1 MSDNTLEIG
10 QVRVGWLYPGEVKEG
25 AGIPATLVRE
35 GHRVQA
41 LIPVEGWRSSNPAA
55 RWGTE
60 GIVFDDDPERTEY
73 QYDVPGNM
81 YFIDNHGMVL
91 LIGCRD
97 SGFKK
102 KFISVFQSLGGILQ
116 KISVEAAIFSSR
128 AYNTNSFNGYR
139 TEIENLSQWF
149 HMDTLKTKSVYE
161 EKDSRYRI
169 KYVETRA
176 SSVGEIIIDE
186 SRRLKFKS
194 DFTVVPNSS
203 SSKVVYESHDVLESY
218 RDETIPFIKGMKEHD
233 AIRDLLMISSWS
245 VHQFVSIAVSRD
257 NDRGTLGDIAW
268 RNVISERWETTK
280 NIDIDNKDFIFT
292 YNDIESDGVR
302 KWLEISEKYPRALN
316 PILTTIR
323 WDTGAVE
330 NELFNLC
337 SGVEALGR
345 YIYQESPDKSLGGG
359 KNGKIYLHNALQN
372 IINQIP
378 KGILPYV
385 KKFENSRNG
394 KVVNSLPEWVDKIN
408 NSYNSVKHYGDE
420 EINYKN
426 IFESI
431 DLLRI
436 IIVSWVGTQ
445 LGAKPEAIRNG
456 LLNKNYKF
464 EKHLL
469 PLDDAG
475 YVIEKQEPEQGLEPA
490 E

>member
-41 LIPVEGWRSSNPAA
+41 LISVESRYSSSPAA

-60 GIVFDDDPERTEY
+60 GMFYSDDPGRTKY
-73 QYDVPGNM
+73 QYNVPNNM
-81 YFIDNHGMVL
+81 YFIDDRGPVL
-91 LIGCRD
+91 LADCRI
-97 SGFKK
+97 SGGRERMF
-102 KFISVFQSLGGILQ
+102 SLGGVLQ
-116 KISVEAAIFSSR
+116 KVSVGAAIFSSR
-128 AYNTNSFNGYR
+128 KHNTNCFNGYR

-149 HMDTLKTKSVYE
+149 QMSTLKTRPTYKNIDGLPRVNS
-161 EKDSRYRI
+161 
-169 KYVETRA
+169 VETKA
-176 SSVGEIIIDE
+176 VSAGEILLDE
-186 SRRLKFKS
+186 ASGMKFKS
-194 DFTVVPNSS
+194 NFTVIPNNSS
-203 SSKVVYESHDVLESY
+203 TRVIYESHDVLESY

-257 NDRGTLGDIAW
+257 NDRGDLGAIAW

-280 NIDIDNKDFIFT
+280 NIDVNNKEFIFT
-292 YNDIESDGVR
+292 YNDIEPDGVR

-316 PILTTIR
+316 PILSTIR
-323 WDTGAVE
+323 WESGTVE

-345 YIYQESPDKSLGGG
+345 YIARDDPEKSFEDGGRA
-359 KNGKIYLHNALQN
+359 YLQDALQN

-385 KKFENSRNG
+385 KKGEGDREG
-394 KVVNSLPEWVDKIN
+394 KVVYFLPEWADKIN

-420 EINYKN
+420 EINYNDVLK
-426 IFESI
+426 SI
-431 DLLRI
+431 EMLKI
-436 IIVSWVGTQ
+436 IIISWVGTQ
-445 LGAKPEAIRNG
+445 LGANPKTLRNRLIKQRRDG
-456 LLNKNYKF
+456 
-464 EKHLL
+464 KHLPEL
-469 PLDDAG
+469 TRGG
-475 YVIEKQEPEQGLEPA
+475 YKKEATKESE
-490 E
+490 

>member
-41 LIPVEGWRSSNPAA
+41 LISVESRYSSSPAA

-60 GIVFDDDPERTEY
+60 GMFYSDDPGRTKY
-73 QYDVPGNM
+73 QYNVPNNM
-81 YFIDNHGMVL
+81 YFIDDRGPVL
-91 LIGCRD
+91 LADCRI
-97 SGFKK
+97 SGGRERMF
-102 KFISVFQSLGGILQ
+102 SLGGVLQ
-116 KISVEAAIFSSR
+116 KVSVGAAIFSSR
-128 AYNTNSFNGYR
+128 KHNTNCFNGYR

-149 HMDTLKTKSVYE
+149 QMSTLKTRPTYKNIDGLPRVNS
-161 EKDSRYRI
+161 
-169 KYVETRA
+169 VETKA
-176 SSVGEIIIDE
+176 VSAGEILLDE
-186 SRRLKFKS
+186 ASGMKFKS
-194 DFTVVPNSS
+194 NFTVIPNNSS
-203 SSKVVYESHDVLESY
+203 TRVVYESHDVLESY

-257 NDRGTLGDIAW
+257 NDRGDLGAIAW

-292 YNDIESDGVR
+292 YNDIETDGVR

-316 PILTTIR
+316 PILSTIR
-323 WDTGAVE
+323 WESGTIE
-330 NELFNLC
+330 NELFSLC

-345 YIYQESPDKSLGGG
+345 YIARDDPEKSFEDGGRA
-359 KNGKIYLHNALQN
+359 YLQDALQN

-385 KKFENSRNG
+385 KKGEGDREG
-394 KVVNSLPEWVDKIN
+394 KVVYFLPEWSDKIN

-420 EINYKN
+420 EINYDDVLK
-426 IFESI
+426 SI
-431 DLLRI
+431 EMLKI
-436 IIVSWVGTQ
+436 IIISWVGTQ
-445 LGAKPEAIRNG
+445 LGANPKTLRNRLIKQRRYG
-456 LLNKNYKF
+456 
-464 EKHLL
+464 KHLPDL
-469 PLDDAG
+469 TRGG
-475 YVIEKQEPEQGLEPA
+475 YKKEATKKSE
-490 E
+490 

>member
-1 MSDNTLEIG
+1 MSENTLDIG
-10 QVRVGWLYPGEVKEG
+10 QVRVGWLYPEDVEEG
-25 AGIPATLVRE
+25 KGIPATLVRE
-35 GHRVQA
+35 GHRVHV
-41 LIPVEGWRSSNPAA
+41 LIPVEGRRSSNPAA

-60 GIVFDDDPERTEY
+60 GIVFDDDLARTEY
-73 QYDVPGNM
+73 QYEVPENM
-81 YFIDNHGMVL
+81 YFIDNLGMVL
-91 LIGCRD
+91 LIECRS
-97 SGFKK
+97 SGFKE
-102 KFISVFQSLGGILQ
+102 KFISVFQNLGGILH
-116 KISVEAAIFSSR
+116 KISVGAAVFSSR
-128 AYNTNSFNGYR
+128 AYKTNSFNGYR

-149 HMDTLKTKSVYE
+149 QMNTIKTRPVCEEVDGAYRVKSV
-161 EKDSRYRI
+161 
-169 KYVETRA
+169 ETKA
-176 SSVGEIIIDE
+176 SSAGEILIDE
-186 SRRLKFKS
+186 SRGLKFKS

-203 SSKVVYESHDVLESY
+203 STKVVYESHDVLESY

-245 VHQFVSIAVSRD
+245 VHRFVSIEVSRD
-257 NDRGTLGDIAW
+257 NDRGNFNAIAW

-292 YNDIESDGVR
+292 YNDIESNGVR

-316 PILTTIR
+316 PILSTIR
-323 WDTGAVE
+323 WDSGTIE

-345 YIYQESPDKSLGGG
+345 YIYQESPDKSLGGRG
-359 KNGKIYLHNALQN
+359 GKIYLHNALQN

-378 KGILPYV
+378 KGVLPYV

-394 KVVNSLPEWVDKIN
+394 KVVNSLPEWADKIN

-420 EINYKN
+420 EINYEN
-426 IFESI
+426 VFESI

-436 IIVSWVGTQ
+436 IIVSWVGIQ
-445 LGAKPEAIRNG
+445 LGAKPEILRDS
-456 LLNKNYKF
+456 LINKNYEFRKY
-464 EKHLL
+464 LS

-475 YVIEKQEPEQGLEPA
+475 YVIEEQEPEKGSEPT

>member
-1 MSDNTLEIG
+1 MSDNTLEVG
-10 QVRVGWLYPGEVKEG
+10 QVRVGWLYPGEVEEG
-25 AGIPATLVRE
+25 KGIPATLVRD

-41 LIPVEGWRSSNPAA
+41 LISVESRYSSSPAA

-60 GIVFDDDPERTEY
+60 GGCYGDDPDRTKY
-73 QYDVPGNM
+73 QYKVPNNM
-81 YFIDNHGMVL
+81 YFIDDRGPVL
-91 LIGCRD
+91 LADCRT
-97 SGFKK
+97 SGGRERTF
-102 KFISVFQSLGGILQ
+102 SLGGVLQ
-116 KISVEAAIFSSR
+116 KVSVGAAIFSSR

-149 HMDTLKTKSVYE
+149 QMNTIKTRPVCEEVDGAYRVKSV
-161 EKDSRYRI
+161 
-169 KYVETRA
+169 ETKA
-176 SSVGEIIIDE
+176 SSAGEILIDE
-186 SRRLKFKS
+186 SKGLKFKS
-194 DFTVVPNSS
+194 NFTVVPNSS
-203 SSKVVYESHDVLESY
+203 STKVVYESHDVLESY

-245 VHQFVSIAVSRD
+245 VHRFVSIEVSRD
-257 NDRGTLGDIAW
+257 NDRGNFKAIAW

-292 YNDIESDGVR
+292 YNDIESNGVR

-316 PILTTIR
+316 PILSTIR
-323 WDTGAVE
+323 WDSGTIE

-359 KNGKIYLHNALQN
+359 KSGKIYLRNALQN

-378 KGILPYV
+378 KGVLPYV

-394 KVVNSLPEWVDKIN
+394 KVVNSLPEWADKIN

-420 EINYKN
+420 EINYEN

-436 IIVSWVGTQ
+436 IIVSWVGMQ
-445 LGAKPEAIRNG
+445 LGAKPEILRDS
-456 LLNKNYKF
+456 LINKNYEF
-464 EKHLL
+464 RNYLP

-475 YVIEKQEPEQGLEPA
+475 YVIEEQEPEQGSEPA

>member
-1 MSDNTLEIG
+1 MSDNTLEVG
-10 QVRVGWLYPGEVKEG
+10 QVRVGWLYPGEVEEG
-25 AGIPATLVRE
+25 KGIPATLVRD

-41 LIPVEGWRSSNPAA
+41 LISVESHYSSSPAA

-60 GIVFDDDPERTEY
+60 GGCYGDDPDRTKY
-73 QYDVPGNM
+73 QYKVPNNM
-81 YFIDNHGMVL
+81 YFIDDRGPVL
-91 LIGCRD
+91 LADCRI
-97 SGFKK
+97 SGGRERTF
-102 KFISVFQSLGGILQ
+102 SLGGVLQ
-116 KISVEAAIFSSR
+116 KVSVGAAIFSSR

-149 HMDTLKTKSVYE
+149 QMNTIKTRPVCEEVDGAYRVKSV
-161 EKDSRYRI
+161 
-169 KYVETRA
+169 ETKA
-176 SSVGEIIIDE
+176 SSAGEILIDE
-186 SRRLKFKS
+186 SRGLKFKS

-203 SSKVVYESHDVLESY
+203 STKVVYESHDVLESY

-245 VHQFVSIAVSRD
+245 VHRFVSIEVSRD
-257 NDRGTLGDIAW
+257 NDRGNFNAIAW

-292 YNDIESDGVR
+292 YNDIESNGVR

-316 PILTTIR
+316 PILSTIR
-323 WDTGAVE
+323 WDSGTIE

-359 KNGKIYLHNALQN
+359 KSGKIYLRNALQN

-378 KGILPYV
+378 KGVLPYV

-394 KVVNSLPEWVDKIN
+394 KVVNSLPEWADKIN

-420 EINYKN
+420 EINYEN

-445 LGAKPEAIRNG
+445 LGAKPEILRDS
-456 LLNKNYKF
+456 LINKNYEFRKY
-464 EKHLL
+464 LP

-475 YVIEKQEPEQGLEPA
+475 YVIDEQELEQESDPA

>member
-41 LIPVEGWRSSNPAA
+41 LISVESRYSSSPAA

-60 GIVFDDDPERTEY
+60 GMFYSDDPDRTKY
-73 QYDVPGNM
+73 QYEVPGNM
-81 YFIDNHGMVL
+81 YFIDDRGPVL
-91 LIGCRD
+91 LADCRI
-97 SGFKK
+97 SGGRERTF
-102 KFISVFQSLGGILQ
+102 SLGGVLQ
-116 KISVEAAIFSSR
+116 KVSVGAAIFSSR

-149 HMDTLKTKSVYE
+149 QMNTIKTRPVCE
-161 EKDSRYRI
+161 EVDGAYRV
-169 KYVETRA
+169 KTVETKA
-176 SSVGEIIIDE
+176 SSAGEILIDE
-186 SRRLKFKS
+186 SRGLKFKS
-194 DFTVVPNSS
+194 NFTVVPNSS
-203 SSKVVYESHDVLESY
+203 STKVVYESHDFLESY
-218 RDETIPFIKGMKEHD
+218 RDGIIPFIEGMKEHD

-245 VHQFVSIAVSRD
+245 VHRFISIAVSRD
-257 NDRGTLGDIAW
+257 NDRGDFDAIAW

-292 YNDIESDGVR
+292 YNDIESDGIR

-323 WDTGAVE
+323 WDNGTPE

-378 KGILPYV
+378 KGVLPYV

-394 KVVNSLPEWVDKIN
+394 KVINSLPNWADKIN
-408 NSYNSVKHYGDE
+408 NSYNSVKHYSDE
-420 EINYKN
+420 EINYDN

-436 IIVSWVGTQ
+436 IIVSWVGAQ
-445 LGAKPEAIRNG
+445 LGAKPEILRNRLIG
-456 LLNKNYKF
+456 KNNEFRKY
-464 EKHLL
+464 LP

-475 YVIEKQEPEQGLEPA
+475 YVIEEQEPEQGSEPA

>member
-25 AGIPATLVRE
+25 AGIPATLVRK

-73 QYDVPGNM
+73 QYEVPGNM

-116 KISVEAAIFSSR
+116 KISVEAAVFSSR

-149 HMDTLKTKSVYE
+149 QMNTIKTRPVCEEVDGAYRVKSV
-161 EKDSRYRI
+161 
-169 KYVETRA
+169 ETKA
-176 SSVGEIIIDE
+176 SSAGEILIDE
-186 SRRLKFKS
+186 SRGLKFKS

-203 SSKVVYESHDVLESY
+203 STKVVYESHDVLESY

-257 NDRGTLGDIAW
+257 NDRGDLGAIAW

-280 NIDIDNKDFIFT
+280 NIDVDNKEFIFT
-292 YNDIESDGVR
+292 YNDIEPDGVR

-316 PILTTIR
+316 PILSTIR
-323 WDTGAVE
+323 WESGTVE
-330 NELFNLC
+330 NELFALC
-337 SGVEALGR
+337 AGVEALGR
-345 YIYQESPDKSLGGG
+345 YIARDYPEKSFEDGGRA
-359 KNGKIYLHNALQN
+359 YLQDALQN
-372 IINQIP
+372 IINQIS

-385 KKFENSRNG
+385 KKGEGDREG
-394 KVVNSLPEWVDKIN
+394 KVVYFLPEWADKIN

-420 EINYKN
+420 EINYDDVLK
-426 IFESI
+426 SI
-431 DLLRI
+431 EMLKI
-436 IIVSWVGTQ
+436 IIISWVGTQ
-445 LGAKPEAIRNG
+445 LGANPKTLRNRLIKQRRYGEHLPDLTRGGYKKEAT
-456 LLNKNYKF
+456 KKS
-464 EKHLL
+464 E
-469 PLDDAG
+469 
-475 YVIEKQEPEQGLEPA
+475 
-490 E
+490 

>member
-41 LIPVEGWRSSNPAA
+41 LISVESRYSSSPAA

-60 GIVFDDDPERTEY
+60 GMFYSDDPDRTKY
-73 QYDVPGNM
+73 QYEVPGNM
-81 YFIDNHGMVL
+81 YFIDDRGPVL
-91 LIGCRD
+91 LADCRI
-97 SGFKK
+97 SGGRERTF
-102 KFISVFQSLGGILQ
+102 SLGGVLQ
-116 KISVEAAIFSSR
+116 KVSVGAAIFSSR

-149 HMDTLKTKSVYE
+149 QMNTIKTRPVCE
-161 EKDSRYRI
+161 EVDGAYRV
-169 KYVETRA
+169 KTVETKA
-176 SSVGEIIIDE
+176 SSAGEILIDE
-186 SRRLKFKS
+186 SRGLKFKS
-194 DFTVVPNSS
+194 NFTVVPNSS
-203 SSKVVYESHDVLESY
+203 STKVVYESHDFLESY
-218 RDETIPFIKGMKEHD
+218 RDGIIPFIEGMKEHD

-245 VHQFVSIAVSRD
+245 VHRFISIAVSRD
-257 NDRGTLGDIAW
+257 NDRGDFDAIAW

-292 YNDIESDGVR
+292 YNDIESDGIR

-316 PILTTIR
+316 PILSTIR
-323 WDTGAVE
+323 WDSGTVE
-330 NELFNLC
+330 NEFFNLC

-345 YIYQESPDKSLGGG
+345 YIARDYPEKSFEDGGRA
-359 KNGKIYLHNALQN
+359 YLQDALQN

-385 KKFENSRNG
+385 KKGEGGREG
-394 KVVNSLPEWVDKIN
+394 KVVYLLPEWADKIN

-445 LGAKPEAIRNG
+445 LGAKPKTLRNRLIKQRRYEKYLPNLTRGGYKKEAT
-456 LLNKNYKF
+456 KKS
-464 EKHLL
+464 E
-469 PLDDAG
+469 
-475 YVIEKQEPEQGLEPA
+475 
-490 E
+490 

>member
-10 QVRVGWLYPGEVKEG
+10 QVRVGWLYPDKVEEG

-73 QYDVPGNM
+73 QYEVPGNM

-116 KISVEAAIFSSR
+116 KISVEAAVFSSR

-149 HMDTLKTKSVYE
+149 QMNTIKTRPVCEQVDGLYRVKSV
-161 EKDSRYRI
+161 
-169 KYVETRA
+169 ETKA
-176 SSVGEIIIDE
+176 SSAGEILIDE
-186 SRRLKFKS
+186 SRGLKFKS

-203 SSKVVYESHDVLESY
+203 STKVVYESHDVLESY
-218 RDETIPFIKGMKEHD
+218 RDEIIPFTKGMKEHD

-245 VHQFVSIAVSRD
+245 VHKFVSIAVSRD
-257 NDRGTLGDIAW
+257 NDRGDLDAIAW

-280 NIDIDNKDFIFT
+280 NIDVDNKEFIFT
-292 YNDIESDGVR
+292 YNDIEPDGVR

-316 PILTTIR
+316 PILSTIR
-323 WDTGAVE
+323 WESGTVE

-345 YIYQESPDKSLGGG
+345 YIARDYPEKSFEDGGRA
-359 KNGKIYLHNALQN
+359 YLKDALQN

-385 KKFENSRNG
+385 KKGEGGREG
-394 KVVNSLPEWVDKIN
+394 KVVYFLPEWADKIN

-420 EINYKN
+420 EINYEN

-445 LGAKPEAIRNG
+445 LGAKPEILRDS
-456 LLNKNYKF
+456 LINKNYEFRKY
-464 EKHLL
+464 LP

-475 YVIEKQEPEQGLEPA
+475 YVIEEQELEQESDPA

>member
-25 AGIPATLVRE
+25 AGIPATLVRK

-73 QYDVPGNM
+73 QYEVPGNM

-116 KISVEAAIFSSR
+116 KISVEAAVFSSR

-149 HMDTLKTKSVYE
+149 QMNTIKTRPVCEEVDGAYRVKSV
-161 EKDSRYRI
+161 
-169 KYVETRA
+169 ETKA
-176 SSVGEIIIDE
+176 SSAGEILIDE
-186 SRRLKFKS
+186 SRGLKFKS

-203 SSKVVYESHDVLESY
+203 STKVVYESHDVLESY

-257 NDRGTLGDIAW
+257 NDRGDLGAIAW

-280 NIDIDNKDFIFT
+280 NIDVDNKEFIFT
-292 YNDIESDGVR
+292 YNDIEPDGVR

-316 PILTTIR
+316 PILSTIR
-323 WDTGAVE
+323 WESGTVE
-330 NELFNLC
+330 NELFALC
-337 SGVEALGR
+337 AGVEALGR
-345 YIYQESPDKSLGGG
+345 YIARDYPEKSFEDGGRA
-359 KNGKIYLHNALQN
+359 YLQDALQN

-385 KKFENSRNG
+385 KKGEGDREG
-394 KVVNSLPEWVDKIN
+394 KVVYFLPEWADKIN

-420 EINYKN
+420 EINYDDVLK
-426 IFESI
+426 SI
-431 DLLRI
+431 EMLKI
-436 IIVSWVGTQ
+436 IIISWVGTQ
-445 LGAKPEAIRNG
+445 LGANPKTLRNRLIKQRRYGEHLPDLTRGGYKKEAT
-456 LLNKNYKF
+456 KKS
-464 EKHLL
+464 E
-469 PLDDAG
+469 
-475 YVIEKQEPEQGLEPA
+475 
-490 E
+490 

>member
-35 GHRVQA
+35 GHRAQA
-41 LIPVEGWRSSNPAA
+41 LISVESRYSSSPAA

-60 GIVFDDDPERTEY
+60 GIVFDDDLARTEY
-73 QYDVPGNM
+73 QYEVPENM
-81 YFIDNHGMVL
+81 YFIDNLGMVL
-91 LIGCRD
+91 LIECRS
-97 SGFKK
+97 SGFKE
-102 KFISVFQSLGGILQ
+102 KFISVFQNLGGILH
-116 KISVEAAIFSSR
+116 KISVGAAVFSSR

-149 HMDTLKTKSVYE
+149 QMNTIKTRPVCEEVDGAYRVKSV
-161 EKDSRYRI
+161 
-169 KYVETRA
+169 ETKA
-176 SSVGEIIIDE
+176 SSAGEILIDE
-186 SRRLKFKS
+186 SRGLKFKS

-203 SSKVVYESHDVLESY
+203 STKVVYESHDVLESY
-218 RDETIPFIKGMKEHD
+218 RDETIPFIQGMKEHD

-257 NDRGTLGDIAW
+257 NDRGDFDAIAW

-280 NIDIDNKDFIFT
+280 NIDIDNKKFIFT

-316 PILTTIR
+316 PILSTIR
-323 WDTGAVE
+323 WDSGTVE

-345 YIYQESPDKSLGGG
+345 YIARDYPKKSFEDGGRA
-359 KNGKIYLHNALQN
+359 YLQDALQN

-385 KKFENSRNG
+385 KKGEGGREG
-394 KVVNSLPEWVDKIN
+394 KVVYLLPEWADKIN

-445 LGAKPEAIRNG
+445 LGAKPKTLRNRLIKQRRYEKYLPNLTRGGYKKEAT
-456 LLNKNYKF
+456 KKS
-464 EKHLL
+464 E
-469 PLDDAG
+469 
-475 YVIEKQEPEQGLEPA
+475 
-490 E
+490 

>member
-10 QVRVGWLYPGEVKEG
+10 QVRVGWLYPGEVEEG
-25 AGIPATLVRE
+25 KGIPATLVRD

-41 LIPVEGWRSSNPAA
+41 LISVESRYSSSPAA

-60 GIVFDDDPERTEY
+60 GGCYGDDPDRIKY
-73 QYDVPGNM
+73 QYKVPNNM
-81 YFIDNHGMVL
+81 YFIDDRGPVL
-91 LIGCRD
+91 LADCRI
-97 SGFKK
+97 SGGRERTF
-102 KFISVFQSLGGILQ
+102 SLGGVLQ
-116 KISVEAAIFSSR
+116 KVSVGAAIFSSR

-149 HMDTLKTKSVYE
+149 QMNTIKTRPVCEEVDGAYRVKSV
-161 EKDSRYRI
+161 
-169 KYVETRA
+169 ETKA
-176 SSVGEIIIDE
+176 SSAGEILIDE
-186 SRRLKFKS
+186 SRGLKFKS

-203 SSKVVYESHDVLESY
+203 STKVVYESHDVLESY

-257 NDRGTLGDIAW
+257 NDRGNLGAIAW

-292 YNDIESDGVR
+292 YNDIETDGVR

-316 PILTTIR
+316 PILSTIR
-323 WDTGAVE
+323 WDSGTIE

-359 KNGKIYLHNALQN
+359 KSGKIYLHNALQN

-378 KGILPYV
+378 KGVLPYV

-394 KVVNSLPEWVDKIN
+394 KVVNSLPEWADKIN

-420 EINYKN
+420 EINYEN

-445 LGAKPEAIRNG
+445 LGAKPEILRDS
-456 LLNKNYKF
+456 LINKNYEFRKY
-464 EKHLL
+464 LP

-475 YVIEKQEPEQGLEPA
+475 YVIDEQELEQESDPA

>member
-1 MSDNTLEIG
+1 MSDNTLEVG

-25 AGIPATLVRE
+25 KGIPATLVRD

-41 LIPVEGWRSSNPAA
+41 LIPVESRYSSSPAA

-60 GIVFDDDPERTEY
+60 GTFYSDDPGRTKY
-73 QYDVPGNM
+73 QYNVPNNM
-81 YFIDNHGMVL
+81 YFIDDRGPVL
-91 LIGCRD
+91 LADCRI
-97 SGFKK
+97 SGGRERTF
-102 KFISVFQSLGGILQ
+102 SLGGVLQ
-116 KISVEAAIFSSR
+116 KVSVGAAIFSSR

-149 HMDTLKTKSVYE
+149 QMNTIKTRPVCEEVDGAYRVKSV
-161 EKDSRYRI
+161 
-169 KYVETRA
+169 ETKA
-176 SSVGEIIIDE
+176 SSAGEILIDE
-186 SRRLKFKS
+186 SRGLKFKS

-203 SSKVVYESHDVLESY
+203 STKVVYESHDVLESY

-257 NDRGTLGDIAW
+257 NDRGDLGAIAW

-292 YNDIESDGVR
+292 YNDIETDGVR

-316 PILTTIR
+316 PILSTIR
-323 WDTGAVE
+323 WDSGAIE

-337 SGVEALGR
+337 SGIEALGR

-359 KNGKIYLHNALQN
+359 KSGKIYLHNALQN

-378 KGILPYV
+378 KGVLPYV

-394 KVVNSLPEWVDKIN
+394 KVVNSLPEWADKIN

-420 EINYKN
+420 EINYEN

-445 LGAKPEAIRNG
+445 LGAKPEILRNRLIG
-456 LLNKNYKF
+456 KNYEF
-464 EKHLL
+464 EKYLS

-475 YVIEKQEPEQGLEPA
+475 YVKEEQGPEQEPDPA

>member
-245 VHQFVSIAVSRD
+245 VHRFISIAVSRD
-257 NDRGTLGDIAW
+257 NDRGTSDDIAW

-394 KVVNSLPEWVDKIN
+394 KVVNSLPEWADKIN

>member
-60 GIVFDDDPERTEY
+60 GIAFDDDPERTEY
-73 QYDVPGNM
+73 QYEVPGNM

-116 KISVEAAIFSSR
+116 KISVEAAVFSSR

-149 HMDTLKTKSVYE
+149 QMNTIKTRPVCEEVDGLHRVKSVE
-161 EKDSRYRI
+161 AK
-169 KYVETRA
+169 A
-176 SSVGEIIIDE
+176 SSAGEILIDE
-186 SRRLKFKS
+186 SRGLKFKS
-194 DFTVVPNSS
+194 DFTVVSNSS
-203 SSKVVYESHDVLESY
+203 STKVVYESHDVLESY

-245 VHQFVSIAVSRD
+245 VHKFVSIAVSRD
-257 NDRGTLGDIAW
+257 NDRGDFDAIAW

-280 NIDIDNKDFIFT
+280 NIDIENKKFIFT

-316 PILTTIR
+316 PILSTIR
-323 WDTGAVE
+323 WDSGTVE
-330 NELFNLC
+330 NELFALC
-337 SGVEALGR
+337 AGVEALGR
-345 YIYQESPDKSLGGG
+345 YIARDYPEKSFEDGGRA
-359 KNGKIYLHNALQN
+359 YLQDALQN

-385 KKFENSRNG
+385 KKGEGDREG
-394 KVVNSLPEWVDKIN
+394 KVVYFLPEWADKIN
-408 NSYNSVKHYGDE
+408 NSYNSVKHYGDK
-420 EINYKN
+420 EINYDDVL
-426 IFESI
+426 ESI
-431 DLLRI
+431 EMLKI
-436 IIVSWVGTQ
+436 IIISWVGTQ
-445 LGAKPEAIRNG
+445 LGAKPKTLRNRLIKQRRYEKYLPNLTRGGYKKEAT
-456 LLNKNYKF
+456 KKS
-464 EKHLL
+464 E
-469 PLDDAG
+469 
-475 YVIEKQEPEQGLEPA
+475 
-490 E
+490 

>member
-41 LIPVEGWRSSNPAA
+41 LISVESRYSSSPAA

-60 GIVFDDDPERTEY
+60 GMFYSDDPGRTKY
-73 QYDVPGNM
+73 QYNVPNNM
-81 YFIDNHGMVL
+81 YFIDDRGPVL
-91 LIGCRD
+91 LADCRI
-97 SGFKK
+97 SGGRERMF
-102 KFISVFQSLGGILQ
+102 SLGGVLQ
-116 KISVEAAIFSSR
+116 KVSVGAAIFSSR
-128 AYNTNSFNGYR
+128 KHNTNCFNGYR

-149 HMDTLKTKSVYE
+149 QMSTLKTHPTYKNIDGLPRVNS
-161 EKDSRYRI
+161 
-169 KYVETRA
+169 VETKA
-176 SSVGEIIIDE
+176 VSAGEILLDE
-186 SRRLKFKS
+186 ASGMKFKS
-194 DFTVVPNSS
+194 NFTVIPNNSS
-203 SSKVVYESHDVLESY
+203 TRVVYESHDVLESY

-257 NDRGTLGDIAW
+257 NDRGDLGAIAW

-292 YNDIESDGVR
+292 YNDIETDGVR

-316 PILTTIR
+316 PILSTIR
-323 WDTGAVE
+323 WESGTVE

-345 YIYQESPDKSLGGG
+345 YIARDDPEKSFEDGGRA
-359 KNGKIYLHNALQN
+359 YLQDALQN

-385 KKFENSRNG
+385 RKGEGDREG
-394 KVVNSLPEWVDKIN
+394 KVVYFLPEWADKIN

-420 EINYKN
+420 EINYDDVLK
-426 IFESI
+426 SI
-431 DLLRI
+431 EMLKI
-436 IIVSWVGTQ
+436 IIISWVGTQ
-445 LGAKPEAIRNG
+445 LGANPKTLRNRLIKQRRYG
-456 LLNKNYKF
+456 
-464 EKHLL
+464 KHLPDL
-469 PLDDAG
+469 TRGG
-475 YVIEKQEPEQGLEPA
+475 YKKEATKKSE
-490 E
+490 

>member
-25 AGIPATLVRE
+25 AGIPATLVRDKN
-35 GHRVQA
+35 RVQA

-73 QYDVPGNM
+73 QYEVPGNM

-116 KISVEAAIFSSR
+116 KISVEAAVFSSR

-149 HMDTLKTKSVYE
+149 QMNTIKTRPVCEEVDGAYRVKSV
-161 EKDSRYRI
+161 
-169 KYVETRA
+169 ETKA
-176 SSVGEIIIDE
+176 SSAGEILIDE
-186 SRRLKFKS
+186 SRGLKFKS

-203 SSKVVYESHDVLESY
+203 STKVVYESHDVLESY

-245 VHQFVSIAVSRD
+245 VHKFVSIAVSRD
-257 NDRGTLGDIAW
+257 NDRGDFDAIAW

-280 NIDIDNKDFIFT
+280 NIDIENKKFIFT

-316 PILTTIR
+316 PILSTIR
-323 WDTGAVE
+323 WDSGTVE

-345 YIYQESPDKSLGGG
+345 YIARDYPEKSFEDGGRA
-359 KNGKIYLHNALQN
+359 YLQDALQN

-385 KKFENSRNG
+385 KKGEGGREG
-394 KVVNSLPEWVDKIN
+394 KVVYLLPEWADKIN

-445 LGAKPEAIRNG
+445 LGAKPKTLRNRLIKQRRYEKYLPNLTRGGYKKEAT
-456 LLNKNYKF
+456 KKS
-464 EKHLL
+464 E
-469 PLDDAG
+469 
-475 YVIEKQEPEQGLEPA
+475 
-490 E
+490 

>member
-1 MSDNTLEIG
+1 MSDNTLEAG

-41 LIPVEGWRSSNPAA
+41 LISVESRYSSSPAA

-60 GIVFDDDPERTEY
+60 GMFYSDDPGRTKY
-73 QYDVPGNM
+73 QYNVPNNM
-81 YFIDNHGMVL
+81 YFIDDRGPVL
-91 LIGCRD
+91 LADCRI
-97 SGFKK
+97 SGGRERMF
-102 KFISVFQSLGGILQ
+102 SLGGVLQ
-116 KISVEAAIFSSR
+116 KVSVGAAIFSSR
-128 AYNTNSFNGYR
+128 KHKTNCFNGYR

-149 HMDTLKTKSVYE
+149 QMSTLKTRPTYKNIDGLPRVNS
-161 EKDSRYRI
+161 
-169 KYVETRA
+169 VETKA
-176 SSVGEIIIDE
+176 VSAGEILLDE
-186 SRRLKFKS
+186 ASGMKFKS
-194 DFTVVPNSS
+194 NFTVIPNNSS
-203 SSKVVYESHDVLESY
+203 TRVVYESHDVLESY

-257 NDRGTLGDIAW
+257 NDRGDLGAIAW

-292 YNDIESDGVR
+292 YNDIETDAVR

-316 PILTTIR
+316 PILSTIR
-323 WDTGAVE
+323 WESGTVE

-345 YIYQESPDKSLGGG
+345 YIARDDPEKSFEDGGRA
-359 KNGKIYLHNALQN
+359 YLQDALQN

-385 KKFENSRNG
+385 KKGEGDREG
-394 KVVNSLPEWVDKIN
+394 KVVYFLPEWADKIN

-420 EINYKN
+420 EINYDDVL
-426 IFESI
+426 ESI
-431 DLLRI
+431 EMLKI
-436 IIVSWVGTQ
+436 IIISWVGTQ
-445 LGAKPEAIRNG
+445 LGANPKTLRNRLIKQRRYG
-456 LLNKNYKF
+456 
-464 EKHLL
+464 KHLPDL
-469 PLDDAG
+469 TRGG
-475 YVIEKQEPEQGLEPA
+475 YKKEATKKSE
-490 E
+490 

>member
-1 MSDNTLEIG
+1 MSDNTLEVG
-10 QVRVGWLYPGEVKEG
+10 QVRVGWLYPGEVEEG
-25 AGIPATLVRE
+25 KGIPATLVRD

-41 LIPVEGWRSSNPAA
+41 LISVESRYSSSPAA

-60 GIVFDDDPERTEY
+60 GGCYGDDPDRTKY
-73 QYDVPGNM
+73 QYKVPNNM
-81 YFIDNHGMVL
+81 YFIDDRGPVL
-91 LIGCRD
+91 LADCRI
-97 SGFKK
+97 SGGRERTF
-102 KFISVFQSLGGILQ
+102 SLGGVLQ
-116 KISVEAAIFSSR
+116 KVSVGAAIFSSR

-149 HMDTLKTKSVYE
+149 QMNTIKTRPVCEEVDGAYRVKSV
-161 EKDSRYRI
+161 
-169 KYVETRA
+169 ETKA
-176 SSVGEIIIDE
+176 SSAGEILIDE
-186 SRRLKFKS
+186 SRGLKFKS

-203 SSKVVYESHDVLESY
+203 STKVVYESHDVLESY

-245 VHQFVSIAVSRD
+245 VHRFVSIEVSRD
-257 NDRGTLGDIAW
+257 NDRGNFNAIAW

-292 YNDIESDGVR
+292 YNDIESNGVR

-316 PILTTIR
+316 PILSTIR
-323 WDTGAVE
+323 WDSGTIE

-359 KNGKIYLHNALQN
+359 KSGKIYLRNALQN

-378 KGILPYV
+378 KGVLPYV

-394 KVVNSLPEWVDKIN
+394 KVVNSLPEWADKIN

-420 EINYKN
+420 EINYEN

-445 LGAKPEAIRNG
+445 LGAKPEILRDS
-456 LLNKNYKF
+456 LINKNYEFRKY
-464 EKHLL
+464 LP

-475 YVIEKQEPEQGLEPA
+475 YVIDEQELEQESDPA

>member
-1 MSDNTLEIG
+1 MSDDTLEIG
-10 QVRVGWLYPGEVKEG
+10 QVRVGWLYPGEVEEG
-25 AGIPATLVRE
+25 KGIPATLVRD

-41 LIPVEGWRSSNPAA
+41 LISVESRYSSSPAA

-60 GIVFDDDPERTEY
+60 GGCYGDDPDRTKY
-73 QYDVPGNM
+73 QYKVPNNM
-81 YFIDNHGMVL
+81 YFIDDRGPVL
-91 LIGCRD
+91 LADCRI
-97 SGFKK
+97 SGGRERTF
-102 KFISVFQSLGGILQ
+102 SLGGVLQ
-116 KISVEAAIFSSR
+116 KVSVGAAIFSSR

-149 HMDTLKTKSVYE
+149 QMNTIKTRPVCEEVDGAYRVKSV
-161 EKDSRYRI
+161 
-169 KYVETRA
+169 ETKA
-176 SSVGEIIIDE
+176 SSAGEILIDE
-186 SRRLKFKS
+186 SRGLKFKS

-203 SSKVVYESHDVLESY
+203 STKVVYESHDVLESY

-257 NDRGTLGDIAW
+257 NDRGDLGAIAW

-292 YNDIESDGVR
+292 YNDIETDGVR

-316 PILTTIR
+316 PILSTIR
-323 WDTGAVE
+323 WDSGTVE

-345 YIYQESPDKSLGGG
+345 YIYQEDPDKSLGGG
-359 KNGKIYLHNALQN
+359 KSGKIYLHDALQN

-378 KGILPYV
+378 KGVLPYV

-394 KVVNSLPEWVDKIN
+394 KVVNSLPEWADKIN

-420 EINYKN
+420 EIDYDN
-426 IFESI
+426 IYESI
-431 DLLRI
+431 DKLKI
-436 IIVSWVGTQ
+436 IIISWVGAR
-445 LGAKPEAIRNG
+445 LGARSEVLRNR
-456 LLNKNYKF
+456 LTSKNYEF
-464 EKHLL
+464 REYLP

-475 YVIEKQEPEQGLEPA
+475 YVIEEQEPEQGSEPA

>member
-41 LIPVEGWRSSNPAA
+41 LISVESRYSSSPAA

-60 GIVFDDDPERTEY
+60 GMFYSDDPGRTKY
-73 QYDVPGNM
+73 QYNVPNNM
-81 YFIDNHGMVL
+81 YFIDDRGPVL
-91 LIGCRD
+91 LADCRI
-97 SGFKK
+97 SGGRERMF
-102 KFISVFQSLGGILQ
+102 SLGGVLQ
-116 KISVEAAIFSSR
+116 KVSVGAAIFSSR
-128 AYNTNSFNGYR
+128 KHKTNCFNGYR

-149 HMDTLKTKSVYE
+149 QMSTLKTRPTYKNIDGLPRVNS
-161 EKDSRYRI
+161 
-169 KYVETRA
+169 VETKA
-176 SSVGEIIIDE
+176 VSAGEILLDE
-186 SRRLKFKS
+186 ASGMKFKS
-194 DFTVVPNSS
+194 NFTVIPNNSS
-203 SSKVVYESHDVLESY
+203 TRVVYESHDVLESY

-257 NDRGTLGDIAW
+257 NDRGDLGAIAW

-280 NIDIDNKDFIFT
+280 NIDVDNKEFIFT
-292 YNDIESDGVR
+292 YNDIEPDGVR

-316 PILTTIR
+316 PILSTIR
-323 WDTGAVE
+323 WESGTVE

-345 YIYQESPDKSLGGG
+345 YIARDDPEKSFEDGGRA
-359 KNGKIYLHNALQN
+359 YLQDALQN

-385 KKFENSRNG
+385 KKGEGGREG
-394 KVVNSLPEWVDKIN
+394 KVVYFLPEWADKIN

-420 EINYKN
+420 EINYDDVLK
-426 IFESI
+426 SI
-431 DLLRI
+431 EMLKI
-436 IIVSWVGTQ
+436 IIISWVGTQ
-445 LGAKPEAIRNG
+445 LGAKPKTLRNRLIKQRRYG
-456 LLNKNYKF
+456 
-464 EKHLL
+464 KHLPDL
-469 PLDDAG
+469 TRGG
-475 YVIEKQEPEQGLEPA
+475 YKKEATKKSE
-490 E
+490 

>member
-10 QVRVGWLYPGEVKEG
+10 QVRVGWLYPDKVEEG

-73 QYDVPGNM
+73 QYEVPGNM

-116 KISVEAAIFSSR
+116 KISVEAAVFSSR

-149 HMDTLKTKSVYE
+149 QMNTIKTRPVCEQVDGLYRVKSV
-161 EKDSRYRI
+161 
-169 KYVETRA
+169 ETKA
-176 SSVGEIIIDE
+176 SSAGEILIDE
-186 SRRLKFKS
+186 SRGLKFKS

-203 SSKVVYESHDVLESY
+203 STKVVYESHDVLESY
-218 RDETIPFIKGMKEHD
+218 RDEIIPFTKGMKEHD

-245 VHQFVSIAVSRD
+245 VHKFVSIAVSRD
-257 NDRGTLGDIAW
+257 NDRGDLDAIAW

-280 NIDIDNKDFIFT
+280 NIDVDNKEFIFT
-292 YNDIESDGVR
+292 YNDIEPDGVR

-316 PILTTIR
+316 PILSTIR
-323 WDTGAVE
+323 WESGTVE

-345 YIYQESPDKSLGGG
+345 YIARDYPEKSFEDGGRA
-359 KNGKIYLHNALQN
+359 YLKDALQN

-385 KKFENSRNG
+385 KKGEGGREG
-394 KVVNSLPEWVDKIN
+394 KVVYFLPEWADKIN

-420 EINYKN
+420 EINYDN
-426 IFESI
+426 VLESI
-431 DLLRI
+431 EMLKI
-436 IIVSWVGTQ
+436 IIISWVGAQ
-445 LGAKPEAIRNG
+445 LGANTTTLRNRLISKQRRYGEHLPDLTRGGYKKEAT
-456 LLNKNYKF
+456 KKS
-464 EKHLL
+464 E
-469 PLDDAG
+469 
-475 YVIEKQEPEQGLEPA
+475 
-490 E
+490 

>member
-10 QVRVGWLYPGEVKEG
+10 QVRVGWLYPGEVEEG
-25 AGIPATLVRE
+25 KGIPATLVRD

-41 LIPVEGWRSSNPAA
+41 LIPVEGRYSSSPAA

-60 GIVFDDDPERTEY
+60 GIFYSDDPDRTKY
-73 QYDVPGNM
+73 QYNVPNNM
-81 YFIDNHGMVL
+81 YFIDDRGPVL
-91 LIGCRD
+91 LADCRI
-97 SGFKK
+97 SGYRERMSNIFK
-102 KFISVFQSLGGILQ
+102 SLGGVLQ
-116 KISVEAAIFSSR
+116 KVSVGVAIFSSR
-128 AYNTNSFNGYR
+128 KHNTNCFNGYR

-149 HMDTLKTKSVYE
+149 QMSTLKTRPTYKNIDGLPHVNS
-161 EKDSRYRI
+161 
-169 KYVETRA
+169 VETKA
-176 SSVGEIIIDE
+176 VSAGEILLDE
-186 SRRLKFKS
+186 ASGMKFKS
-194 DFTVVPNSS
+194 NFTVMPNNSS
-203 SSKVVYESHDVLESY
+203 TRVVYESRDCLEMYCNKEISF
-218 RDETIPFIKGMKEHD
+218 DDAMKYHD
-233 AIRDLLMISSWS
+233 AIRDLMMVSSWS
-245 VHQFVSIAVSRD
+245 VHKFISISVSHEEDKGGLDSR
-257 NDRGTLGDIAW
+257 AW

-292 YNDIESDGVR
+292 YNDIETDGVR

-316 PILTTIR
+316 PILSTIR
-323 WDTGAVE
+323 WDSGTIE

-359 KNGKIYLHNALQN
+359 KSGKIYLHNALQN

-378 KGILPYV
+378 KGVLPYV

-394 KVVNSLPEWVDKIN
+394 KVVNSLPEWADKIN

-420 EINYKN
+420 EINYEN

-445 LGAKPEAIRNG
+445 LGAKPEILRNRLIG
-456 LLNKNYKF
+456 KNYES
-464 EKHLL
+464 EKYLS

-475 YVIEKQEPEQGLEPA
+475 YVKEEQGPEQEPDPA